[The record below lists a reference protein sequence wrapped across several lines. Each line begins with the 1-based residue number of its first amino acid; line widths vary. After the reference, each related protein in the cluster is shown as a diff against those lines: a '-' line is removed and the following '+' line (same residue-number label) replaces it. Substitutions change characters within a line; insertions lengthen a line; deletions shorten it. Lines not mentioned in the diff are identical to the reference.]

1 MRRWQIRQR
10 IRDGSE
16 INSERPVVPALPVNG
31 ALDVRVAATALWQY
45 AGCVMAGQ
53 ELTRDEVFAL
63 AGAFPVGSAKTLLTL
78 ARFPSWAVPETG
90 YANGREFWV
99 KVSEQLEAGVMPGG
113 RAKILEA
120 ARDWF
125 PANER
130 LAALAAAA
138 APAPAARSESAGA
151 AISVADGRGVQ
162 VGSHNTQMNYL
173 AYGVALAAPP
183 AFPARTA
190 ALRVLVI
197 GASPLD
203 PDLPHVRA
211 DREAHAIERVAAPD
225 RVEVKLVLGAEAT
238 DVQRVGTFRPDIV
251 HFVCHGTA
259 DSLVFSD
266 ADGESDYVAAARVA
280 QRLRFYRDDRGV
292 RLCGIVLAACD
303 GETLAP
309 FFAGVADTV
318 IAHRGKLADQCGVAF
333 AEQFYTLLNAKP
345 GRAAPGQAAPG
356 PVAHLAAPDLAA
368 PDLAAPDLA
377 APDLAAPDLAAP
389 DLAGPDLAGIAREA
403 AQLTAQYSAACDP
416 VIANLIVRRDGG

>member
-1 MRRWQIRQR
+1 
-10 IRDGSE
+10 
-16 INSERPVVPALPVNG
+16 
-31 ALDVRVAATALWQY
+31 
-45 AGCVMAGQ
+45 MAGQ

-63 AGAFPVGSAKTLLTL
+63 AKTLLTL
-78 ARFPSWAVPETG
+78 ACFPSWAVPETG
-90 YANGREFWV
+90 FANAREFWV
-99 KVSEQLEAGVMPGG
+99 KVSEQLGAGVMPGG
-113 RAKILEA
+113 RVKILQA

-125 PANER
+125 PASER

-138 APAPAARSESAGA
+138 GPAPASPGPAAVPGTGGAPVPVAGGQGTRVG
-151 AISVADGRGVQ
+151 SGNVQ
-162 VGSHNTQMNYL
+162 VNYVND
-173 AYGVALAAPP
+173 GVAPGREAPQAGRLAAPP
-183 AFPARTA
+183 ASLAGTA

-225 RVEVKLVLGAEAT
+225 RVDVKVVLGAEAT

-266 ADGESDYVAAARVA
+266 AGGESDYVTAARVA

-292 RLCGIVLAACD
+292 RLRGIVLAACD
-303 GETLAP
+303 GQTLAP
-309 FFAGVADTV
+309 FFASVADTV

-333 AEQFYTLLNAKP
+333 AEQFYTLLNAPAGRTAP
-345 GRAAPGQAAPG
+345 GHAAPGHAAT
-356 PVAHLAAPDLAA
+356 HLP
-368 PDLAAPDLA
+368 
-377 APDLAAPDLAAP
+377 AP
-389 DLAGPDLAGIAREA
+389 DLAGVAREA

-416 VIANLIVRRDGG
+416 VIANLIVLHDGG

>member
-1 MRRWQIRQR
+1 
-10 IRDGSE
+10 
-16 INSERPVVPALPVNG
+16 
-31 ALDVRVAATALWQY
+31 
-45 AGCVMAGQ
+45 MAGQ

-90 YANGREFWV
+90 YANAREFWV

-113 RAKILEA
+113 RAKILQA

-125 PANER
+125 PANEK
-130 LAALAAAA
+130 
-138 APAPAARSESAGA
+138 
-151 AISVADGRGVQ
+151 
-162 VGSHNTQMNYL
+162 
-173 AYGVALAAPP
+173 LAAPS
-183 AFPARTA
+183 ASPARTA

-266 ADGESDYVAAARVA
+266 PDGESDYVAAARLA
-280 QRLRFYRDDRGV
+280 QRFRFYREDRGV
-292 RLCGIVLAACD
+292 RLRGIVLAACD
-303 GETLAP
+303 GQTLAP

-333 AEQFYTLLNAKP
+333 AEQFYTLLNATP
-345 GRAAPGQAAPG
+345 GRTAPGRTAPGRTAPGPAAPGHAAPG
-356 PVAHLAAPDLAA
+356 PVADLAG
-368 PDLAAPDLA
+368 
-377 APDLAAPDLAAP
+377 P

-416 VIANLIVRRDGG
+416 VIANLIVLRDGG